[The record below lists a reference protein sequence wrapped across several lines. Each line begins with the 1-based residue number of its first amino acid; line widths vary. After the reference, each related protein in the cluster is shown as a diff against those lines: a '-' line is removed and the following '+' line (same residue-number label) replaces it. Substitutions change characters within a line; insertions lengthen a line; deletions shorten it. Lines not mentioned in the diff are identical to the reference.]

1 MDEKTK
7 SRAIAEVFTQLSE
20 ENKTRLE
27 DIALGMR
34 IQKDIEEQR
43 RRDGNKNN
51 RTENA
56 EHKGSDAADRL
67 RPAAGAGV
75 L

>member
-34 IQKDIEEQR
+34 IQKDIEDQR
-43 RRDGNKNN
+43 RRDGNN
-51 RTENA
+51 RAEDA

>member
-1 MDEKTK
+1 MEEKEK

-43 RRDGNKNN
+43 RRDGNN
-51 RTENA
+51 RTEDA

-67 RPAAGAGV
+67 RPTAGAGV